1 MSRPMSQR
9 NESLLRHLVRNQSG
23 MSLIWATLLIPLI
36 LGMGGLT
43 VDAGYGYTCYRQLQN
58 STEAAALAAAS
69 ALPNT
74 TLASTNATKF
84 SAVSGNYNAYPQLN
98 TPSAITG
105 AQITITP
112 GCITITGLPQ
122 CGASITANAVKIT
135 QTATIPTFF
144 IKALSVFGLKS
155 ASSIKLSA
163 TSIAVMRGAQRGPYD
178 VAIVLDTTAS
188 MQSADGGS
196 NCTGTKIQCAE
207 EGAQILLA
215 QFSPCL
221 PDTTCG
227 AATNGNVAYP
237 VDEVALFTF
246 PAQSPGTQVSKDE
259 ACSSSQPTPVAY
271 PDTTTLTALPITT
284 AHLNTLVSDYQ
295 VVPLLSNYRASDS
308 TTGSN
313 PLTIGSSVSASNPSL
328 VNAVAGNSYF
338 GGSSCTGMQAKGG
351 EQTYYAGAI
360 FTAQQYLAAN
370 GRSNAQNVIILLGDG
385 DANGGA
391 MAGSSST
398 LNNNSS
404 IPATYGKYPSSYRQC
419 QQAIDM
425 ATAAKT
431 AGTKVYTVGYGVAS
445 GGCSTDSGVSACSAL
460 RQMASSDSN
469 FFVDTSS
476 TACAGATSVTMNGKT
491 NSLSAIFTA
500 IVGDLTL
507 PRLVPNTIAF
517 TAN

>member
-112 GCITITGLPQ
+112 GCITMTGLPQ

-155 ASSIKLSA
+155 ASSFKLSA

-188 MQSADGGS
+188 MQTADGGS

-246 PAQSPGTQVSKDE
+246 PAQTSNTQVANDE
-259 ACSSSQPTPVAY
+259 ACSSKTPSVISY
-271 PDTTTLTALPITT
+271 PDTTTLTALPLST
-284 AHLNTLVSDYQ
+284 AHLNTLMSDYD
-295 VVPLLSNYRASDS
+295 VVPLSSNYRASDS
-308 TTGSN
+308 TSGSS

-351 EQTYYAGAI
+351 ASTFYAGAL
-360 FTAQQYLAAN
+360 FTAQQYLATN
-370 GRSNAQNVIILLGDG
+370 SRSNANNVIILLGDG
-385 DANGGA
+385 DANGGT
-391 MAGSSST
+391 MGGT
-398 LNNNSS
+398 PLNNGSNG
-404 IPATYGKYPSSYRQC
+404 TTKGKYPSATSQC
-419 QQAIDM
+419 QQAIGIT
-425 ATAAKT
+425 TAAKS
-431 AGTKVYTVGYGVAS
+431 AGTKIYTVGYGVAS
-445 GGCSTDSGVSACSAL
+445 GGCSTDTGGLTACQTL

-476 TACAGATSVTMNGKT
+476 VACPGATSVTMNGKT

-507 PRLVPNTIAF
+507 PRLVPSTIAF